1 MAGRSLTKFATDWS
15 VTLLSVITSTKVI
28 SSSRLGLSEKVTTS
42 YHSDKQSKSL
52 LRI

>member
-15 VTLLSVITSTKVI
+15 VTLLSVITSSKVI

-42 YHSDKQSKSL
+42 YHSDKQSNSL